1 MTRRH
6 PRRVMR
12 PHPWCDE
19 AGGTVTVTS
28 APTVDERPTSRAI
41 ARTVFI
47 VVLCAFA
54 VYLVYLL
61 RTPITYVILAAFIA
75 ACVSGPVN
83 VLSRHMRRGVAIAI
97 VYIAI
102 IVVPALILIA
112 LLRPAVEQTVKLV
125 NNLPEYV
132 QTLET
137 EIQKNDQL
145 QKLDQDYNLTGK
157 LDELSHK
164 LINSIGDAAGALV
177 DIGAGLVSSLFAGV
191 TILVLSMFM
200 LARGQLWRDA
210 FLRLRPEREAEA
222 WRRASDRIADAVAS
236 YVAGALFQATV
247 AGLAAWLM
255 LVILGIPSPV
265 PLALIIALLDLI
277 PMIGATIGAVI
288 VGAVILFAGSTLD
301 VLIWALFAIAYQQ
314 FENYVVQPRI
324 QSKAV
329 SIDPFIVVIA
339 ALVGGTLLGIL
350 GALLAIPG
358 AATIQI
364 ALREY
369 LDYKGMLPKR
379 ARNDEAIPAA

>member
-12 PHPWCDE
+12 PHPWRDE
-19 AGGTVTVTS
+19 AGATVTVTT
-28 APTVDERPTSRAI
+28 APRVDERPTSRAI
-41 ARTVFI
+41 ARTAFI
-47 VVLCAFA
+47 VVLCVFA

-83 VLSRHMRRGVAIAI
+83 VLSRHMRRGFAITI
-97 VYIAI
+97 VYLAI
-102 IVVPALILIA
+102 IVVPALIFIA
-112 LLRPAVEQTVKLV
+112 LLRPAVEQTVQLV

-132 QTLET
+132 QNLET

-164 LINSIGDAAGALV
+164 LINSLGDAAGALV
-177 DIGAGLVSSLFAGV
+177 DIGAGLVSSVFAGV

-200 LARGQLWRDA
+200 LARGRLWRDA

-222 WRRASDRIADAVAS
+222 WRHASDRIADAVAS

-247 AGLAAWLM
+247 AGIAAWLM

-288 VGAVILFAGSTLD
+288 VGAVILFAGSTVD
-301 VLIWALFAIAYQQ
+301 VVIWALFAIAYQQ

-339 ALVGGTLLGIL
+339 ALVGGTLLGVL

>member
-1 MTRRH
+1 
-6 PRRVMR
+6 
-12 PHPWCDE
+12 
-19 AGGTVTVTS
+19 VTVTP
-28 APTVDERPTSRAI
+28 APTVDERPSSRAI

-47 VVLCAFA
+47 VVLCVFA
-54 VYLVYLL
+54 VYLLYLL
-61 RTPITYVILAAFIA
+61 RTPIVYVILAAFIA

-83 VLSRHMRRGVAIAI
+83 VLSRHMRRGFAIAI
-97 VYIAI
+97 VYLAI
-102 IVVPALILIA
+102 LVVPALIFIA
-112 LLRPAVEQTVKLV
+112 LVRPAVEQTVKLV
-125 NNLPEYV
+125 NNLPAYV
-132 QTLET
+132 QDLND

-145 QKLDQDYNLTGK
+145 RKLDEDYDLTGK
-157 LDELSHK
+157 LDQLAK
-164 LINSIGDAAGALV
+164 DLVGSIGDAAGALV

-200 LARGQLWRDA
+200 LARGQIWRDS
-210 FLRLRPEREAEA
+210 FLRLRPPREAEA

-247 AGLAAWLM
+247 AGIAAWLM
-255 LVILGIPSPV
+255 LVILGIPSPL

-288 VGAVILFAGSTLD
+288 VGAVVLFAGSTLD
-301 VLIWALFAIAYQQ
+301 VVIWALFAIAYQQ

-339 ALVGGTLLGIL
+339 ALVGGTLLGVV

-364 ALREY
+364 AMKEY
-369 LDYKGMLPKR
+369 LEYSRGKRLP
-379 ARNDEAIPAA
+379 ASPAA

>member
-1 MTRRH
+1 M
-6 PRRVMR
+6 
-12 PHPWCDE
+12 
-19 AGGTVTVTS
+19 TVTP
-28 APTVDERPTSRAI
+28 APTVDERPSSRAI

-47 VVLCAFA
+47 VVLCVFA
-54 VYLVYLL
+54 VYLLYLL
-61 RTPITYVILAAFIA
+61 RTPIVYVILAAFIA

-83 VLSRHMRRGVAIAI
+83 VLSRHMRRGFAIAI
-97 VYIAI
+97 VYLAI
-102 IVVPALILIA
+102 LVVPALIFIA
-112 LLRPAVEQTVKLV
+112 LVRPAVEQTVKLV
-125 NNLPEYV
+125 NNLPAYV
-132 QTLET
+132 QDLND

-145 QKLDQDYNLTGK
+145 RKLDEDYDLTGK
-157 LDELSHK
+157 LDQLAK
-164 LINSIGDAAGALV
+164 DLVGSIGDAAGALV

-200 LARGQLWRDA
+200 LARGQIWRDS
-210 FLRLRPEREAEA
+210 FLRLRPPREAEA

-247 AGLAAWLM
+247 AGIAAWLM
-255 LVILGIPSPV
+255 LVILGIPSPL

-288 VGAVILFAGSTLD
+288 VGAVVLFAGSTLD
-301 VLIWALFAIAYQQ
+301 VVIWALFAIAYQQ

-339 ALVGGTLLGIL
+339 ALVGGTLLGVL

-369 LDYKGMLPKR
+369 LDYKGMLPRR
-379 ARNDEAIPAA
+379 AATDAASPAA